1 MGSQRDLVLPGT
13 TLDGKVMNESE
24 LLKALNELRA
34 DLSGKIEELSG
45 QIENLRTGLSSQRT
59 ENREQLDRLGER
71 ITNAETTMSFV
82 GWAAGIQGADYR
94 PTHLQRAPAGKT
106 LIAPKSDWPHDH
118 PYRR

>member
-24 LLKALNELRA
+24 LLKALNELRT
-34 DLSGKIEELSG
+34 DLGGK
-45 QIENLRTGLSSQRT
+45 IENLRADISQQRDET
-59 ENREQLDRLGER
+59 KEQLDRLGER

-82 GWAAGIQGADYR
+82 GWAAGIQGGDYR